1 MTNTPTA
8 ATPRSALTA
17 LHDTIAHDTTHAPP
31 PSRAHISAAHAITQ
45 TKHNTRQNETKS
57 NETRRITQTSTHSRR
72 TLPQPR
78 LRAARSPPYT
88 ERSRTSR
95 YTRRATP
102 LARHTGG
109 ARDHEYE
116 TQNASKQDK
125 IHGNQRI
132 VITRGTGAR
141 DTTTPNN
148 HSAHSTRPTG
158 KHVDTTNGATTPRRR
173 RRRPQTTTHRIQPRL
188 NNPTTQPKQT
198 RTNPNQLNPTHT
210 QHEHTDNARRQQEP
224 PRTSGR
230 WPPQLTQC
238 RLAHAGAQNTDSARR
253 QQEPTRTSGLLP
265 PQRAPC
271 RLAHAGAQVS
281 GRT

>member
-17 LHDTIAHDTTHAPP
+17 LHETIAHDTTHAPP

-45 TKHNTRQNETKS
+45 TKHDTRQNETKS
-57 NETRRITQTSTHSRR
+57 NEMRRITQTSTHSRR

-95 YTRRATP
+95 HTRRATP

-109 ARDHEYE
+109 ARDHKYE

-148 HSAHSTRPTG
+148 HPAHSTRPTV
-158 KHVDTTNGATTPRRR
+158 KHSRHHKRRHTSTPTPTPTSNNHTSYPPAT
-173 RRRPQTTTHRIQPRL
+173 QQP
-188 NNPTTQPKQT
+188 NNPTQ
-198 RTNPNQLNPTHT
+198 TNPNQPKPTKPNSHAT
-210 QHEHTDNARRQQEP
+210 R
-224 PRTSGR
+224 
-230 WPPQLTQC
+230 
-238 RLAHAGAQNTDSARR
+238 AHR
-253 QQEPTRTSGLLP
+253 
-265 PQRAPC
+265 
-271 RLAHAGAQVS
+271 
-281 GRT
+281 